1 MPDADFRDETAPQ
14 RLGEPSAYVVAEPN
28 RADFEIREH
37 PTARLDL
44 TVRRL
49 STWLGALTGLT
60 ILSIGLL
67 GGVVF
72 WLKRENDRLAQQLTS
87 LDTYKAEVARIQTL
101 EQSISGL
108 DSQVKSL
115 NQQQILL
122 NQQVPKGL
130 AAQLKGIESNIS
142 SLRNTQTGIQ
152 KVESRTMTREQVD
165 QSIERALRQQRTPGI
180 FPNPSSP
187 FLNPP
192 NR

>member
-14 RLGEPSAYVVAEPN
+14 RLVEPSTYVVAEHN
-28 RADFEIREH
+28 RAGFETRE
-37 PTARLDL
+37 PQIARLDL

-49 STWLGALTGLT
+49 STWLGALTGVT

-67 GGVVF
+67 GGVAF

-87 LDTYKAEVARIQTL
+87 LDNYKAEVARIQTL

-115 NQQQILL
+115 NQQQVLL

-142 SLRNTQTGIQ
+142 SLRNTQTGLQ

-180 FPNPSSP
+180 SPNPSSP

-192 NR
+192 N